1 MENFDQKIAFFGAR
15 SPHSKFVKIRL
26 ATVIQN
32 YISLRVGFKNSILN
46 RVVSI
51 IFKLLKSVFD
61 LSYCCQILDDS
72 SNSKKRSSE
81 TSKKGRAPLPKLPV
95 THEDN
100 EEEEQVSSGDEDEDD
115 EEDEDESGEGSSTTT
130 TNEDSKSNAVTRA
143 KLIEKTARL
152 GQAILPTSSSSSN
165 VRSTNGRR
173 SNPNYYNE
181 SISNHIT

>member
-1 MENFDQKIAFFGAR
+1 MLG
-15 SPHSKFVKIRL
+15 RL

-32 YISLRVGFKNSILN
+32 YISLRVGFKNIIVN

-61 LSYCCQILDDS
+61 LSYSCQILDDS

-81 TSKKGRAPLPKLPV
+81 SSKKGRAPLPKLPV

-152 GQAILPTSSSSSN
+152 GQAILPTSSTSN
-165 VRSTNGRR
+165 KVGKSNSVRSTNGRR

-181 SISNHIT
+181 SISNQRVSRFTLHSFNIEW